1 MYFVRRAN
9 EDKAAM
15 DKFSVEEIQER
26 VEQMKRIRTVQNLY
40 LSPDQ
45 RSVIE
50 TKRPVKHWIRL
61 TIKNAA

>member
-9 EDKAAM
+9 EDKAQM

-50 TKRPVKHWIRL
+50 TKRPVKH
-61 TIKNAA
+61 